1 MGRSRQTQQHQQGQA
16 TSSHGGERNEVIV
29 DATDCIAG
37 RMCSRVSKLLLKGNR
52 VSIVNSENAMLSGD
66 KYKTIDLYK
75 EFLEINSVTN
85 PVHGPFH
92 PRRPDTILTKM
103 VRGMIPKTKT
113 SGIEAFKRLRVYIGT
128 PHGLTIRKIESFEDT
143 KITKSTSRYISVG
156 EVAKQIGWKGV
167 LRKEPEQRPQDQNPP
182 QQKQPQQQN
191 EKKETGNKADR
202 RGMNSKAPPQEV
214 NIEKDKKGQRNE

>member
-1 MGRSRQTQQHQQGQA
+1 LGRSQQSQQHQQGQA
-16 TSSHGGERNEVIV
+16 TNLQEGHRNEVIV

-128 PHGLTIRKIESFEDT
+128 PHGLSKSKRESFEDT
-143 KITKSTSRYISVG
+143 KITRSPSRYISVG

-167 LRKEPEQRPQDQNPP
+167 LRKDPEQRPQDQNPP
-182 QQKQPQQQN
+182 QQQN
-191 EKKETGNKADR
+191 EKETGNKADR
-202 RGMNSKAPPQEV
+202 KGMNSKAPPQEV
-214 NIEKDKKGQRNE
+214 NIEKDKKGQKNE